1 MKKIIF
7 ALVMMFVLPAMANAE
22 QESDAKSTAE
32 PKQHTMQ
39 NSNPSPAKEA
49 AKPEHTMQN
58 SNPSAEKKA
67 EKPEHVMR
75 NN

>member
-1 MKKIIF
+1 
-7 ALVMMFVLPAMANAE
+7 MMFVLPAMANAE
-22 QESDAKSTAE
+22 QQSDATTKAE
-32 PKQHTMQ
+32 PKKHTMQ
-39 NSNPSPAKEA
+39 NSDPSPEKVV

-58 SNPSAEKKA
+58 SDPNPAKEA